1 MSDKGERLQ
10 VVDTTVLINFA
21 HIQRPDLLRLALKD
35 EGVITEWVKA
45 EILADESLG
54 VVPTVDWKWLQ
65 IVKLTLEE
73 ERLFQT
79 LALTLDDGEASCL
92 AVAMIRRTTLI
103 TDDLPARRL
112 AIRANVTLSGTV
124 GILRL
129 LVAEGHVSVAEGD
142 KKLSEMIRYGYH
154 SPVRSLREIRD

>member
-10 VVDTTVLINFA
+10 VIDTTALSNFA
-21 HIQRPDLLRLALKD
+21 HIQRPDLLRLALKG
-35 EGVITEWVKA
+35 EGTITALVMA
-45 EILADESLG
+45 EILAGESLG
-54 VVPTVDWKWLQ
+54 VVPAIDWNWLR
-65 IVKLTLEE
+65 IIKLTSEE

-112 AIRANVTLSGTV
+112 AIRASVTLSGTV

-129 LVAEGHVSVAEGD
+129 LVAEGHLSIAEGD

-154 SPVRSLREIRD
+154 SPVRSLLEIRD